1 MKKSEDVSKS
11 TTLGAQKKKTC
22 RMECPL
28 PFSGLGFD
36 LRPVL
41 TRRIRLS
48 VVGSKEPRQVNPP
61 RHGYVLPAGRWLQ
74 LRLGREI
81 RGR

>member
-11 TTLGAQKKKTC
+11 TTPRAQTMAPC
-22 RMECPL
+22 RMECML

-41 TRRIRLS
+41 TRHIRLS
-48 VVGSKEPRQVNPP
+48 VVGREKPRQAEPP
-61 RHGYVLPAGRWLQ
+61 RHGYALPAGRWLQ